1 LVSHFSRQDHFRAEQ
16 VGAFIHLLSG
26 HGEVVSIYA
35 QVINILHPN
44 KLIVSLVEN
53 YAQMTALSIRLPTLF
68 RNLEAT
74 ADDVKPGSK
83 ALFDGG
89 RLIINGLYIDLDGA
103 ETCDGMIGP
112 DDIRG
117 FRLSKV
123 PLIRDALTRKGK
135 KGGLLGLIH
144 SEEKENPFVQ
154 KASRLLTQVLTKG
167 QGTLA
172 IKGLSQLVGLG
183 IGFTPSGDDF
193 ISGVLLAEKILNLL
207 SSHQTTVPEI
217 VEQRITP
224 CSIDKEDIWN
234 VQEKTTHGGRTLL
247 WQALQAHFPYYLIE
261 AARGLAYATTA
272 DEITNVVGRAVSHGE
287 TSGTDA
293 LVGLLFYLD
302 SAVIFRG

>member
-1 LVSHFSRQDHFRAEQ
+1 MVSHVSRQDHFRAEQ
-16 VGAFIHLLSG
+16 IGAFIHLLSG
-26 HGEVVSIYA
+26 HGEVVSIYDEA
-35 QVINILHPN
+35 INILHPN

-53 YAQMTALSIRLPTLF
+53 HAHMTALSIRLPTLF
-68 RNLEAT
+68 RHLEAT
-74 ADDVKPGSK
+74 ADDVQPGSK

-89 RLIINGLYIDLDGA
+89 RLIINGLYIGLDGA
-103 ETCDGMIGP
+103 QTFDGMIGP

-117 FRLSKV
+117 FRLAKV

-135 KGGLLGLIH
+135 RGGLLGLIH

-154 KASRLLTQVLTKG
+154 KASGLLTQVLTKG
-167 QGTLA
+167 QGTSA
-172 IKGLSQLVGLG
+172 MKGLSQLVGLG

-207 SSHQTTVPEI
+207 SSHEITVPEI
-217 VEQRITP
+217 GEQRITP
-224 CSIDKEDIWN
+224 WAIDKEAIWN
-234 VQEKTTHGGRTLL
+234 VREKTTHGGRTLP

-293 LVGLLFYLD
+293 LVGLLFYMN
-302 SAVIFRG
+302 SVVVFRG